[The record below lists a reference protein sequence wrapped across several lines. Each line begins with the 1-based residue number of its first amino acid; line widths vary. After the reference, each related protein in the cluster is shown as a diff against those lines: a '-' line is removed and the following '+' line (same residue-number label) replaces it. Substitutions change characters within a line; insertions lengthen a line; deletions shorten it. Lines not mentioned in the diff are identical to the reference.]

1 MPATRRPLLLLEVL
15 IAALAAMTIKALI
28 SLVLW
33 RYAGPLTLL
42 IVLSGL
48 TVYLRWRGLGWGH
61 FGLVKL
67 PKLKSWL
74 LLPVQALFAI
84 IAILAT
90 GVGTATI
97 GAALGFEFMGEE
109 PTGVMDRF
117 GAVADGSLPH
127 YLLWLAISILAAGLG
142 EELFFRGYMINRLR
156 DGLGSGVVM
165 TALTVLLPA
174 LYFGYGHFYYQ
185 GLRGLI
191 TTGLIGL
198 VLGLLF
204 LIYKRNLWPLVIA
217 HAAVDCLVFTALF
230 FNLDI

>member
-1 MPATRRPLLLLEVL
+1 MSASPRPLILLEVL
-15 IAALAAMTIKALI
+15 IAALAAMTVKALI

-42 IVLSGL
+42 TVLSGL
-48 TVYLRWRGLGWGH
+48 TVYLRWRGLGWRH
-61 FGLVKL
+61 FGLIKL

-84 IAILAT
+84 VAILAT

-97 GAALGFEFMGEE
+97 GTALGFEFMGEE
-109 PTGVMDRF
+109 PAGVMDRF

-174 LYFGYGHFYYQ
+174 IYFGYGHFYYQ

-198 VLGLLF
+198 SLGLLF

-217 HAAVDCLVFTALF
+217 HAGVDCLVFTALY
-230 FNLDI
+230 FNLDV

>member
-1 MPATRRPLLLLEVL
+1 MSASPRPLILLEVL
-15 IAALAAMTIKALI
+15 IAALAAMTVKALI

-48 TVYLRWRGLGWGH
+48 TVYLRWRGIGWRH
-61 FGLVKL
+61 FGLIKL

-84 IAILAT
+84 VAILAT

-109 PTGVMDRF
+109 PAGVMDRF

-174 LYFGYGHFYYQ
+174 IYFGYGHFYYQ

-198 VLGLLF
+198 SLGLLF

-217 HAAVDCLVFTALF
+217 HAGVDCLVFTALY
-230 FNLDI
+230 FNLDV

>member
-1 MPATRRPLLLLEVL
+1 MSASPRPLILIEVL
-15 IAALAAMTIKALI
+15 IAALAAMSIKALI

-48 TVYLRWRGLGWGH
+48 TVYLRWRGLGWRR

-156 DGLGSGVVM
+156 DALGTGVVM

-217 HAAVDCLVFTALF
+217 HAAVDCLVFTALY

>member
-1 MPATRRPLLLLEVL
+1 MSASPRPLILLEVL
-15 IAALAAMTIKALI
+15 IAALAAMTVKALI

-42 IVLSGL
+42 TVLSGL
-48 TVYLRWRGLGWGH
+48 TVYLRWRGLGWRR

-84 IAILAT
+84 VAILAT

-97 GAALGFEFMGEE
+97 GTALGFEFMGEE
-109 PTGVMDRF
+109 PAGVMDRF

-174 LYFGYGHFYYQ
+174 IYFGYGHFYYQ

-198 VLGLLF
+198 SLGLLF
-204 LIYKRNLWPLVIA
+204 LIYKRNLWPLIIA
-217 HAAVDCLVFTALF
+217 HAGVDCLVFTALY
-230 FNLDI
+230 FNLDV

>member
-74 LLPVQALFAI
+74 LLPVQALFAFV
-84 IAILAT
+84 AILAT

-156 DGLGSGVVM
+156 DALGSGVVM

>member
-1 MPATRRPLLLLEVL
+1 MSASPRPLILLEVL
-15 IAALAAMTIKALI
+15 IAALAAMTVKALI

-42 IVLSGL
+42 TVLSGL
-48 TVYLRWRGLGWGH
+48 TVYLRWRGLGWRH
-61 FGLVKL
+61 FGLIKL

-84 IAILAT
+84 VAILAT

-109 PTGVMDRF
+109 PTGIMDRF

-174 LYFGYGHFYYQ
+174 IYFGYGHFYYQ

-198 VLGLLF
+198 SLGLLF

-217 HAAVDCLVFTALF
+217 HAAVDCLAFTALY
-230 FNLDI
+230 FNLDV

>member
-1 MPATRRPLLLLEVL
+1 MTTTPRPLLLLEVL

-48 TVYLRWRGLGWGH
+48 TVYLHWRGLGWRS
-61 FGLVKL
+61 FGLIKL

-74 LLPVQALFAI
+74 LLPLQALLGVVV
-84 IAILAT
+84 ILAT
-90 GVGTATI
+90 GVGSASI
-97 GAALGFEFMGEE
+97 GTALGFEFMGQE
-109 PTGVMDRF
+109 PAGVTDRF

-156 DGLGSGVVM
+156 DALGSGVVM
-165 TALTVLLPA
+165 TAVSVILPA
-174 LYFGYGHFYYQ
+174 LYFGYGHVYYQ

-198 VLGLLF
+198 SLGLLF

-217 HAAVDCLVFTALF
+217 HAAVDCLVFTALY

>member
-1 MPATRRPLLLLEVL
+1 MTTTPRPLLLLEVL

-42 IVLSGL
+42 TVLSGL
-48 TVYLRWRGLGWGH
+48 TVYLRWRGLSWRE
-61 FGLVKL
+61 FGLVRL

-74 LLPVQALFAI
+74 LLPAQALLAIVVIFAI
-84 IAILAT
+84 GAGASAI
-90 GVGTATI
+90 GT
-97 GAALGFEFMGEE
+97 ALGFELMSEQ
-109 PTGVMDRF
+109 PAGVADRF

-127 YLLWLAISILAAGLG
+127 YILWIAISILAAGLG
-142 EELFFRGYMINRLR
+142 EELFFRGYMVNRMR
-156 DGLGSGVVM
+156 DALGSGVMM

-185 GLRGLI
+185 GLGGLI
-191 TTGLIGL
+191 ITGLIGL
-198 VLGLLF
+198 GLGILF

-217 HAAVDCLVFTALF
+217 HAAADCLGFTALY
-230 FNLDI
+230 FNLDV

>member
-1 MPATRRPLLLLEVL
+1 MSSSPRPLILLEVL
-15 IAALAAMTIKALI
+15 IAALAAMTVKALI

-42 IVLSGL
+42 TVLSGL
-48 TVYLRWRGLGWGH
+48 TVYLRWRGLGWRH
-61 FGLVKL
+61 FGLIKI

-84 IAILAT
+84 VAILAT

-97 GAALGFEFMGEE
+97 GTALGFEFMGEE
-109 PTGVMDRF
+109 PAGVMDRF

-174 LYFGYGHFYYQ
+174 IYFGYGHFYYQ

-198 VLGLLF
+198 SLGLLF

-217 HAAVDCLVFTALF
+217 HAGVDCLVFTALY
-230 FNLDI
+230 FNLDV

>member
-1 MPATRRPLLLLEVL
+1 MSASPRHLILLEVL
-15 IAALAAMTIKALI
+15 IAALAAMTVKALI

-42 IVLSGL
+42 VVLSGL
-48 TVYLRWRGLGWGH
+48 TVYLRWRGLGWRR
-61 FGLVKL
+61 FGLIKL

-74 LLPVQALFAI
+74 LLPVQAVFAI

-97 GAALGFEFMGEE
+97 GAALGFDFMGEE
-109 PTGVMDRF
+109 PAGVMDRF
-117 GAVADGSLPH
+117 GAVVDGSLPH
-127 YLLWLAISILAAGLG
+127 YLLWLAIAIFAAGLG

-156 DGLGSGVVM
+156 DALGSGFAM

-185 GLRGLI
+185 GIRGLI

-198 VLGLLF
+198 SLGLLF

-217 HAAVDCLVFTALF
+217 HAAVDCLAFTALY
-230 FNLDI
+230 FNLDV